1 MIFNNWKYPI
11 EISKAFQA
19 PSPLSKQKFHLSFLI
34 TRKCQSQV
42 WGFYTFKINLNIY
55 KVLVVKLPKDWSVD
69 SISRFYSQLC
79 LSRMFLQGYIWWDE
93 HPSFQEVWLCHRISL
108 IKLDIHVE
116 HLMFSSCWQT
126 SHYSLW
132 NKEKHRKTKASHSH
146 YCIYYKTLTIDSDG
160 NM

>member
-19 PSPLSKQKFHLSFLI
+19 PSPLSKQKFHLSFLV

-55 KVLVVKLPKDWSVD
+55 KVLVVKLPKDCSVD
-69 SISRFYSQLC
+69 SISRFYSPLLFVQNVPPRLHMVRWT
-79 LSRMFLQGYIWWDE
+79 SIFPGT
-93 HPSFQEVWLCHRISL
+93 HRISL
-108 IKLDIHVE
+108 IKLDIYVE

-146 YCIYYKTLTIDSDG
+146 YCIYYIPLFQAKLILF
-160 NM
+160 